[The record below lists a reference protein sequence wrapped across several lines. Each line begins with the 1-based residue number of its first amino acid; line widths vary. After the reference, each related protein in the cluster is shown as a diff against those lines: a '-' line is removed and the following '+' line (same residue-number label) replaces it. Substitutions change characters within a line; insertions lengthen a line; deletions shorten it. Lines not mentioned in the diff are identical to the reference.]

1 MIMTRADSFR
11 YLKLTPGSG
20 ATALGSVLATDAS
33 FIKLIHH
40 PFMPCLT
47 EIGAE
52 HMMRAHLTLRTRT
65 CFACILTELAT
76 HSFRRLQD
84 KRER

>member
-1 MIMTRADSFR
+1 MIRPGSFG
-11 YLKLTPGSG
+11 YFKLTLGSG
-20 ATALGSVLATDAS
+20 ATALGSVLATDPS

-47 EIGAE
+47 EMGAE
-52 HMMRAHLTLRTRT
+52 PMIRAHLTLRTRT
-65 CFACILTELAT
+65 CFAGILTELAT